1 MPNIAELTRQLRVE
15 IQRQYGVDANITIGI
30 HGHYDE
36 NNHLNRAVSNQIAIA
51 ISNTYGGVKV
61 EHNSSDGINWVNIE
75 PPHEEKTRLSIF
87 YPEAF

>member
-1 MPNIAELTRQLRVE
+1 MPNIAELTRQPRNE
-15 IQRQYGVDANITIGI
+15 IQKQYGVDANITIGI
-30 HGHYDE
+30 HGHYNE
-36 NNHLNRAVSNQIAIA
+36 NNHLDRV
-51 ISNTYGGVKV
+51 ISDQLALAMSHAYGGVKV